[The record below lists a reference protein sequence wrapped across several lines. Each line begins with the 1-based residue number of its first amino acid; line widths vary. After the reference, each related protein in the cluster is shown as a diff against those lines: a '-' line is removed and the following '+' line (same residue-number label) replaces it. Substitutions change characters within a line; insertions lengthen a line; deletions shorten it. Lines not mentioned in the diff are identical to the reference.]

1 MIYYN
6 IIIYKLAKKGIDFLS
21 QIFCCNI
28 FSNSNK
34 RKKIQIK
41 DEELSIADF
50 AESFSSNSTTSSG
63 LSNSAMIFPSKTYRK
78 DENDV
83 GLNLTKEKIL
93 DIINYEFLE
102 SEDYKIFYNKEHLI
116 LSSKDSSFLTKNFPL
131 IKMEYKIPKKEFD
144 KDIGIED
151 IVNTLKDFK
160 NRILWDEN
168 IKEMEIMEEFDNSF
182 IIHTSYNKPIFFISE
197 RDIIEKKVDFY
208 FNNKYYSYSSS
219 VSDELNEKYKENE
232 DVMRILNY
240 ISVYIIEEDEENFYF
255 KSLNQLDY
263 KMNIPNTLM
272 NITLPMKIINWY
284 KKLEKAVKK

>member
-1 MIYYN
+1 MEFI
-6 IIIYKLAKKGIDFLS
+6 S
-21 QIFCCNI
+21 QFFCCNI